1 MAPTTKIMIYGI
13 TDWRGLYENSETRR
27 RKNLGW
33 VLTPNRHDSMAF
45 GRLMARGSEGLQT
58 FGAWMIL
65 LQLSSRGPYCY
76 RGILC
81 DSDGHPYS
89 IEDMAVKTRALTGDL
104 EAAIK
109 ELIKLGWMFETKGP
123 IDAIYVG
130 NPQPYGETDN
140 PPVDSAGSS
149 VNLQGASVDS
159 EVSTEKSCAKNKS
172 KSKNKNKPP
181 HTETGTKG
189 KASFPATNAGRGV
202 IYSIP
207 KNLKTDYFL
216 KAWAGWVSHLRE
228 RFGGASSMQLEGHL
242 TSLKE
247 DSPQVA
253 TQRINQAVALGFRMP
268 CDRDKLS
275 TPPGGPVRRGNDV
288 AAMAQKIADELGFDD

>member
-1 MAPTTKIMIYGI
+1 MIYGI

-45 GRLMARGSEGLQT
+45 GRLMARGSEGLQI

-81 DSDGHPYS
+81 DSDGNPYS
-89 IEDMAVKTRALTGDL
+89 VEDMAVKTRALTGDL
-104 EAAIK
+104 QAAIN
-109 ELIKLGWMFETKGP
+109 ELVHLGWMYESKGP
-123 IDAIYVG
+123 IDVIYAG
-130 NPQPYGETDN
+130 NPQPYGETDA
-140 PPVDSAGSS
+140 PSVDSAGSS
-149 VNLQGASVDS
+149 VILQGASVDS
-159 EVSTEKSCAKNKS
+159 GVSTEKSCAKNKS
-172 KSKNKNKPP
+172 KNKQKNNTP

-189 KASFPATNAGRGV
+189 KTLLPATNAGRGV

-207 KNLKTDYFL
+207 QNLKTDAFMN
-216 KAWAGWVSHLRE
+216 AWAGWVSHLKE

-242 TSLKE
+242 ISLKE

-253 TQRINQAVALGFRMP
+253 TQRITQAVALGFRMP

-275 TPPGGPVRRGNDV
+275 TPPDGPVRRGNDV
-288 AAMAQKIADELGFDD
+288 ATMAQKIADELGFND